1 MHCNTLNSATEY
13 HFIHKKSN
21 IQFHQLVFLVYRFSE
36 THSIHILL
44 GNFRNFHQPALIPK
58 TMTATWGS
66 IWRPGKA
73 FRVISCATLSELL
86 ITTLPDWTQ
95 IQPFIK
101 RRMLSIMFS
110 RRRNQYHVLNNRVSI
125 FQNHNTQGSK
135 NLIDVSFDFQN
146 IQLSHH
152 FWLDLGFLTI
162 SLV

>member
-21 IQFHQLVFLVYRFSE
+21 IQFHQLVFLVYHFSD

-58 TMTATWGS
+58 TMTATSGP

-73 FRVISCATLSELL
+73 FRVISCTTLSELL

-95 IQPFIK
+95 IQPFMK
-101 RRMLSIMFS
+101 RIMLSIMFC
-110 RRRNQYHVLNNRVSI
+110 RRRNQYNVLNRTIESLYFKIIIHRVTKIRQMCLSTFKTFNSHITSASI
-125 FQNHNTQGSK
+125 
-135 NLIDVSFDFQN
+135 
-146 IQLSHH
+146 
-152 FWLDLGFLTI
+152 
-162 SLV
+162 